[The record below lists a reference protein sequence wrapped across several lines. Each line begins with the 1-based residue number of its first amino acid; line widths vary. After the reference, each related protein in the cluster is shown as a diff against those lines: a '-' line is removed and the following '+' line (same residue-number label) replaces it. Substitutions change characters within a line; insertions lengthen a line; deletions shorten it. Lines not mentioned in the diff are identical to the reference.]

1 MLGMLL
7 GSVSTASTPHYKW
20 PALPQFSVKTA
31 PDSILGQQIFKLFL
45 VHALRPPSKL
55 GQHSAKPPLHI
66 FKFATM
72 VMLTITTLMKN
83 QVSHPLDL
91 FLDQCLEFFNV

>member
-1 MLGMLL
+1 MFMSL
-7 GSVSTASTPHYKW
+7 GSVSTASTHYKW

-31 PDSILGQQIFKLFL
+31 PDSILGQQIFKL

-55 GQHSAKPPLHI
+55 GQYSAKPPLDI

-72 VMLTITTLMKN
+72 VMLTITSYIDEKPS
-83 QVSHPLDL
+83 QPPP
-91 FLDQCLEFFNV
+91 

>member
-1 MLGMLL
+1 MSL
-7 GSVSTASTPHYKW
+7 GSVGTASTHYKW

-72 VMLTITTLMKN
+72 VMLTITT
-83 QVSHPLDL
+83 
-91 FLDQCLEFFNV
+91 